1 MERLPLEGLRVL
13 DLTRLLPGPYATL
26 VLADLGARV
35 DKVEDPAG
43 GDYARQ
49 SPPLRGEE
57 SAIFYALNRNKRS
70 LALDLK
76 TASGRGVLLR
86 LVERY
91 DVLVESF
98 RPGVMERLGLG
109 WEVLHERNPRLV
121 YCSVTGF
128 GQTGPD
134 RLRAGHDLGYVAR
147 AGVLGFGGEAQ
158 GAPAMPGVQV
168 ADMGGSLWCL
178 VGLLSALYERER
190 TGQGRRVDVSLTEAA
205 LASLH
210 LHLGSRLVMGAEGQP
225 LRRGR
230 EPLNGGWA
238 CYGVYRTQDGRYLA
252 VGALEPKF
260 FTGLCERLG
269 RPELVADAYD
279 AGGGAQRV
287 RAELERLFASQP
299 LAHWLERLAGADVC
313 VEPVLEGDEV
323 LEDAQLRSRG
333 LFAEAEDEQRGLRVV
348 HLLTPLRMGR
358 TPLRPPPALGQHS
371 REILEEAGLT
381 PE

>member
-26 VLADLGARV
+26 VLADLGAQV
-35 DKVEDPAG
+35 DKVEEPAG
-43 GDYARQ
+43 GDYTRQ

-76 TASGRGVLLR
+76 APGGREVLLR

-109 WEVLHERNPRLV
+109 WEVLRERNPRLV
-121 YCSVTGF
+121 YCAVTGF

-147 AGVLGFGGEAQ
+147 SGVLGFGGEAQ
-158 GAPAMPGVQV
+158 GGPAMPGVQV
-168 ADMGGSLWCL
+168 ADIGGSLWCL

-190 TGQGRRVDVSLTEAA
+190 TGQGRRVDVSMTDGA
-205 LASLH
+205 LAYLH
-210 LHLGSRLVMGAEGQP
+210 LHLGARLVMGAEGQP

-252 VGALEPKF
+252 VGALEPRF

-279 AGGGAQRV
+279 AGGGAERV

-333 LFAEAEDEQRGLRVV
+333 LFVEAEDEQRGWRVV